1 MTNKLRFSEIN
12 KLAIPAIF
20 AGIAEPLLSI
30 SDLAIIGRVPENPTE
45 TLAAVGIAGSFL
57 SAMIWIL
64 AQMKSAISAVV
75 SRYLGEKKLDEIHT
89 LIPQALGIILI
100 ASVILSIA
108 AIHYSATIF
117 HWYDAK
123 GLIHQYA
130 CEYFNIR
137 ALGFPFTLICFSIF
151 GIFRGLQNTLWAMY
165 ISIGAAVLNISL
177 DFIFVYGF
185 YGIPAM
191 GIEGAAYA
199 SLITQAAMLLSAIWI
214 LYKKTDFRIR
224 LVKKIHPELRF
235 LFAMGGNLFLR
246 TLALNYTLYMAN
258 KFATSY
264 GENFIAAHTIAL
276 NIWLFAAFF
285 IDGYANAGNA
295 IAGKLAGEK
304 NPNALIQLS
313 KTINK
318 AGVMISL
325 LVCVVFGL
333 TYNVIGNLFSESE
346 GVLLIFTNVF
356 WLLILSQPINAIAFT
371 MDGIMKGLGE
381 AKFLRNLLVL
391 TSFLGFTPL
400 LFLLDYLDWEIYA
413 IWTAIPFWML
423 LRATGLLYYFRKKYV
438 NSSKSSHI

>member
-1 MTNKLRFSEIN
+1 MSKVLRFSEIN

-64 AQMKSAISAVV
+64 AQMKSAISATV
-75 SRYLGEKKLDEIHT
+75 SRYLGEKKLSEIYT
-89 LIPQALGIILI
+89 LIPQTLSIILVI
-100 ASVILSIA
+100 SILLSVV
-108 AIHYSATIF
+108 AIRYSSSIF
-117 HWYDAK
+117 HWYDAS

-137 ALGFPFTLICFSIF
+137 ALGFPFTLLCFSIF
-151 GIFRGLQNTLWAMY
+151 GVFRGLQNTLWAMY
-165 ISIGAAVLNISL
+165 ISIGAAVLNITL
-177 DFIFVYGF
+177 DLVFVYGF
-185 YGIPAM
+185 YTIPAM
-191 GIEGAAYA
+191 GLKGAAYA
-199 SLITQAAMLLSAIWI
+199 SLITQAAMLIAAVWI

-224 LVKKIHPELRF
+224 LVKQIHPELRF
-235 LFAMGGNLFLR
+235 LFTMGGNLFLR
-246 TLALNYTLYMAN
+246 TAALNYTLYLAN

-264 GENFIAAHTIAL
+264 GENYIAAHTIAL
-276 NIWLFAAFF
+276 NIWLFSAFF

-304 NPNALIQLS
+304 NPSALVNLS

-318 AGVMISL
+318 AGIGISL
-325 LVCVVFGL
+325 LVCLIFGL
-333 TYNVIGNLFSESE
+333 SYSKIGYLFSESE
-346 GVLLIFTNVF
+346 EVLSIFTSVF

-391 TSFLGFTPL
+391 SSFFAFTPV
-400 LFLLDYLDWEIYA
+400 LFLLDYLDWGIHG

-423 LRATGLLYYFRKKYV
+423 LRAGGLLYYFRKKYL
-438 NSSKSSHI
+438 NLSQTEGN

>member
-1 MTNKLRFSEIN
+1 MTKTLRFSEIN

-64 AQMKSAISAVV
+64 AQMKSAISAIV
-75 SRYLGEKKLDEIHT
+75 SRYLGEKKLSEVYT
-89 LIPQALGIILI
+89 LIPQALSIIL
-100 ASVILSIA
+100 VLSILLSVL
-108 AIHYSATIF
+108 AIRYSGTIF
-117 HWYDAK
+117 RWYDAD

-137 ALGFPFTLICFSIF
+137 ALGFPLTLLCFSIF
-151 GIFRGLQNTLWAMY
+151 GVFRGLQNTLWAMY

-177 DFIFVYGF
+177 DIVFVYGF
-185 YGIPAM
+185 YSIPAM
-191 GIEGAAYA
+191 GIAGAAYA
-199 SLITQAAMLLSAIWI
+199 SLITQAAMLTAALYV

-224 LVKKIHPELRF
+224 LVKRIHPELKF
-235 LFAMGGNLFLR
+235 LFTMGGNLFLR
-246 TLALNYTLYMAN
+246 TAALNYTLYMAN

-276 NIWLFAAFF
+276 NIWLFSAFF

-304 NPNALIQLS
+304 NPEALVNLS

-318 AGVMISL
+318 AGIGISL
-325 LVCVVFGL
+325 LVCIIFSIS
-333 TYNVIGNLFSESE
+333 YSNIGYLFSESE
-346 GVLLIFTNVF
+346 EVLSVFASIF
-356 WLLILSQPINAIAFT
+356 WLLIISQPINAIAFT

-391 TSFLGFTPL
+391 SSFFAFTPL
-400 LFLLDYLDWEIYA
+400 LFLLDYLDCEIYA

-423 LRATGLLYYFRKKYV
+423 LRAGGLLYYFRKKYL
-438 NSSKSSHI
+438 NFTKTKGI